1 MSSFHCGSG
10 GGDSR
15 RSSSSSSSMHLSIQN
30 ECKLRLVPSFA
41 HRHKRTLLLA
51 VYVCMYV
58 CMYIKGKFTHKS
70 VAVFIYFMEHVV
82 PLFAAEVNTQLTH
95 EVFELDTTKTERS

>member
-10 GGDSR
+10 GGSR

-58 CMYIKGKFTHKS
+58 YKR
-70 VAVFIYFMEHVV
+70 
-82 PLFAAEVNTQLTH
+82 EVNSQ
-95 EVFELDTTKTERS
+95 VRRSFYLFHGTRGPTFCG